1 MSIADKLPQIAEY
14 EQKVYDAGKQAY
26 NDEWWD
32 SYLSGRGGSTAMMF
46 AFWSKYMTPFFRPT
60 RDIVIHNGQQTFYW
74 CKCLDDIPALC
85 KERGFSFDWSNL
97 FQMPRMYEYSSVT
110 HIGEQPTGSS
120 SSLQQVFYDCNK
132 LTDIDKLI
140 LKSDGSQT
148 FDKTFYG
155 CTVLENIT
163 IEGTIGESIS
173 FLWSDNLTHDS
184 LMSIINALK
193 DYSADTSGTTYTL
206 TIGSTNLAKLDEDT
220 ELAVAYNKG
229 WTVN

>member
-1 MSIADKLPQIAEY
+1 
-14 EQKVYDAGKQAY
+14 
-26 NDEWWD
+26 
-32 SYLSGRGGSTAMMF
+32 MF
-46 AFWSKYMTPFFRPT
+46 AFWTKYMTPFFRPT
-60 RDIVIHNGQQTFYW
+60 RDIAIHNGQQTFFW

-97 FQMPRMYEYSSVT
+97 FQMLRMYEYSSVT

-120 SSLQQVFYDCNK
+120 SSLQQVFYACDK
-132 LTDIDKLI
+132 LTAIDKLI
-140 LKSDGSQT
+140 LKEDGSQT

-155 CTVLENIT
+155 CTLLENIT
-163 IEGTIGESIS
+163 IEGTIGKSIS
-173 FLWSDNLTHDS
+173 FQWSDNLTHDS